1 MANAY
6 LNGEFLPIEECK
18 ISVLDRGFIFGDAI
32 YELIPVYN
40 SKPFYLSAHLKRL
53 NRSLEQT
60 KITNPHS
67 EDQWINI
74 IQQLIDKS
82 GLQQLSVYIQISRGV
97 APRDHAFPVNVM
109 PTVFAMTNPWPSV
122 SEDMYTQGL
131 SAVTVDDM
139 RWDRCDIKVTSLLAN
154 VMKKQQAIEHG
165 AHEAILVRDGKVLEG
180 SATNVFIVKNEK
192 VSTAP
197 KDHLILPGITRDVV
211 VELLS
216 ELNIPLTESA
226 ITQQE
231 LNNADEVWITS
242 STKECVPVTR
252 VDDQAIGTGKPGE
265 LWARVF
271 AAYQQ
276 RKN

>member
-1 MANAY
+1 MAIAY

-40 SKPFYLSAHLKRL
+40 SKPFYLGAHLKRL
-53 NRSLEQT
+53 NRSLQQT
-60 KITNPHS
+60 KINNPHTQ
-67 EDQWINI
+67 DQWLDI

-97 APRDHAFPVNVM
+97 APRDHAFPVNVI
-109 PTVFAMTNPWPSV
+109 PTVFGMINPWPSV
-122 SEDMYTQGL
+122 SEEMYTQGL
-131 SAVTVDDM
+131 SALTVDDM

-154 VMKKQQAIEHG
+154 VMKKQQAIEHN

-180 SATNVFIVKNEK
+180 SATNVFIVKDGN

-211 VELLS
+211 VELLG
-216 ELNIPLTESA
+216 ELNIPLTEYA
-226 ITQQE
+226 VTQQE

-242 STKECVPVTR
+242 STKECAPVTR
-252 VDDQAIGTGKPGE
+252 VNNQAIGTGKPGE
-265 LWARVF
+265 LWGKVF
-271 AAYQQ
+271 TAFQQ